1 MHLRAQ
7 GEPPVPDSLMNLWP
21 DEAIEAIHRASISL
35 LERAG
40 VRVDSP
46 EARELL
52 IGTGCTPGPND
63 RLLVPA
69 GAVEEAL
76 AACPSAYV
84 LVARDRA
91 RSIAVDAGP
100 GPTFVHNMG
109 GARDMIDVRTGLGR
123 RATLRDQVELTRVMH
138 HLVNLHSVTS
148 LVQPGDVPDPL
159 EPLYSYLVLARE
171 SDKPLGGP
179 GISFPFQAE
188 ALQRMAVVVTGADGS
203 EGRYPI
209 DLAFSPVSPLQLGA
223 EVTEALIA
231 TVRRGGVVVEIL
243 PCPSAGTTAPG
254 SVSGAIA
261 SQNAEVLAGV
271 VLVQAVAPGTPV
283 YYGPRLSAIN
293 PRTGAVTSGT
303 PETGVT
309 ALAATLLARRY
320 GLACDCY
327 GPTSDAPTI
336 DTQFGYEH
344 MVNAIVGLAGRP
356 RFLSGMGENQSGV
369 GGSLEALVIDD
380 EVLNYAFHALGSRPY
395 DPDALDVDAMVEGT
409 LAGDGYLATQHT
421 RRYLRSDFLRP
432 LLSYRGGL
440 AEWVA
445 SGRAGLVDL
454 ATERAAEL
462 VAREPVGLPDELREE
477 LCRIIDATAAA
488 IGLPDWPDPRR
499 VLGD

>member
-1 MHLRAQ
+1 
-7 GEPPVPDSLMNLWP
+7 MNLWP
-21 DEAIEAIHRASISL
+21 DEAIEAIHGASIAL

-40 VRVDSP
+40 VRVDSS
-46 EARELL
+46 EAREVLV
-52 IGTGCTPGPND
+52 GAGCRPGPND
-63 RLLVPA
+63 RLLIPA
-69 GAVEEAL
+69 PVVETAL
-76 AACPSAYV
+76 AACPPAYE
-84 LVARDRA
+84 LVARDPS
-91 RSIAVDAGP
+91 RSIAVDGGP
-100 GPTFVHNMG
+100 GRTFVHNLG
-109 GARDMIDVRTGLGR
+109 GARDMIDVRTGVGR

-171 SDKPLGGP
+171 TDKPLGGP

-188 ALQRMAVVVTGADGS
+188 ALQRMAVAVTGADGS
-203 EGRYPI
+203 DGRYPI

-223 EVTEALIA
+223 EVTDALIA
-231 TVRRGGVVVEIL
+231 TVGRGGAVVEIL

-261 SQNAEVLAGV
+261 AQNAEVLAGV
-271 VLVQAVAPGTPV
+271 VLVQAVTAGTPV

-303 PETGVT
+303 PETGV
-309 ALAATLLARRY
+309 ASVAATLLARRY

-327 GPTSDAPTI
+327 GPTSDAPTV

-356 RFLSGMGENQSGV
+356 RFLSGMGENQGGV

-380 EVLNYAFHALGSRPY
+380 EVLNYAFQALGSRPY
-395 DPDALDVDAMVEGT
+395 DDDALDIDAMVEGV
-409 LAGDGYLATQHT
+409 LSGDGFLATQHT

-440 AEWVA
+440 ADWIA
-445 SGRAGLVDL
+445 SGRTGLVDL

-462 VAREPVGLPDELREE
+462 VTREPVGLPDAIREE
-477 LCRIIDATAAA
+477 LCRIIDVTAAS
-488 IGLPDWPDPRR
+488 IGLGEWPDPRR
-499 VLGD
+499 ILGE